1 MLVNQP
7 WRIAGGLAVVL
18 VAAAVW
24 AQAPSQNSQGAQ
36 NQQGN
41 RAQTDGQDA
50 EEEDEEEQ
58 GPQLPDDQR
67 LLKLHLDFV
76 NKAEKLAVEY
86 ERNDDTEKARVVYQ
100 EILKL
105 VPRYPK
111 ALAALEKLTQA
122 EATAEK
128 KSMDVL
134 ATKSWQQTGI
144 RTIPGKPIRL
154 AVEGTWT
161 LNISYTLGPDGMVI
175 PEELRDYNLGALVA
189 GIDTGDPEEF
199 QPFLVGSELEFTAD
213 REGALVLG
221 MWDDNHSD
229 NAGRLRVNISGTFDK
244 N

>member
-1 MLVNQP
+1 VLFHQP
-7 WRIAGGLAVVL
+7 GRIAGGLAVAL
-18 VAAAVW
+18 LAAALW
-24 AQAPSQNSQGAQ
+24 AQAPGQNTQGNQ

-41 RAQTDGQDA
+41 RNQPNGEEA
-50 EEEDEEEQ
+50 EEEDP

-86 ERNDDTEKARVVYQ
+86 ERNNETEKARVVYQ

-134 ATKSWQQTGI
+134 ATKSWQPTGI
-144 RTIPGKPIRL
+144 RTIVGKPIRL

-161 LNISYTLGPDGMVI
+161 LNVSYTLGPDGMVI

-189 GIDTGDPEEF
+189 GIDTGNPEEF
-199 QPFLVGSELEFTAD
+199 EPFLVGSELEFTAD

-229 NAGRLRVNISGTFDK
+229 NAGRLRVNISGTFEK

>member
-1 MLVNQP
+1 VLVNQS
-7 WRIAGGLAVVL
+7 WRIAGGLAVAL
-18 VAAAVW
+18 LATAALW
-24 AQAPSQNSQGAQ
+24 AQAPGSQNPQGSQ
-36 NQQGN
+36 NQQGGRN
-41 RAQTDGQDA
+41 QPNDEEA
-50 EEEDEEEQ
+50 EEEDQ

-86 ERNDDTEKARVVYQ
+86 ERNDETEKARVVYQ

-144 RTIPGKPIRL
+144 RTIVGKPIRL
-154 AVEGTWT
+154 TVEGTWT
-161 LNISYTLGPDGMVI
+161 LNMSYALGPDGMVI

-199 QPFLVGSELEFTAD
+199 EPFLVGSELEFTAD

-229 NAGRLRVNISGTFDK
+229 NAGRLRVNISGTFEK

>member
-1 MLVNQP
+1 VLFHQP
-7 WRIAGGLAVVL
+7 GRIAGGLAVAL
-18 VAAAVW
+18 LAAAWW
-24 AQAPSQNSQGAQ
+24 AQAPGQNTQGNQ

-41 RAQTDGQDA
+41 RNQPNGEEA
-50 EEEDEEEQ
+50 EEEDP

-86 ERNDDTEKARVVYQ
+86 ERNDETEKARVVYQ

-134 ATKSWQQTGI
+134 ATKSWQPTGI
-144 RTIPGKPIRL
+144 RTIVGKPIRL

-161 LNISYTLGPDGMVI
+161 LNVSYTLGPDGMVI

-189 GIDTGDPEEF
+189 GIDTGNPEEF
-199 QPFLVGSELEFTAD
+199 EPFLVGSELEFTAD

-229 NAGRLRVNISGTFDK
+229 NAGRLRVNISGTFEK